1 MAEAY
6 ASCASYRDS
15 GVATTK
21 ITDGPI
27 MQRPF
32 KTAFVRPDRLRFE
45 FSQWM
50 PLSKMVWVVWCEGA
64 VVRTWSS
71 VTGWKRPASLGLGL
85 AEATGVSGGTAQ
97 TVPKLLLPG
106 EVSGVALT
114 DLANVERIADAD
126 VGAAR
131 CYCLRGRLADF
142 TMTLWIDQK
151 TYLLLRLERVT
162 QSDSLDAEEVT
173 TYEPEMN
180 ILISDAELEFIPPS

>member
-1 MAEAY
+1 
-6 ASCASYRDS
+6 
-15 GVATTK
+15 
-21 ITDGPI
+21 
-27 MQRPF
+27 
-32 KTAFVRPDRLRFE
+32 
-45 FSQWM
+45 
-50 PLSKMVWVVWCEGA
+50 
-64 VVRTWSS
+64 
-71 VTGWKRPASLGLGL
+71 
-85 AEATGVSGGTAQ
+85 
-97 TVPKLLLPG
+97 VPKLLLPG